1 MIRWGILGGGNIAR
15 RFAQSME
22 AVNGSR
28 ITAVSC
34 RSPEKAET
42 FAGRYGIERALGS
55 HESLLEDE
63 GIDAVYLALPHG
75 LHCEWAV
82 RALRAGKAVLCEK
95 PAAMSKEEVRLMTET
110 AAECGVLFME
120 AMKTRFI
127 PAYREVK
134 RRIGEGAIG
143 QVVSVETSLCNAM
156 PFDSARPTY
165 HTDPSQGGALL
176 DVGIYCACYLEEYL
190 QGEPV
195 LQDLR
200 AEFRGGVDFFAD
212 AELSFPSGK
221 GRLTCAFDRAEP
233 RRALITGTG
242 GKILVDE
249 LHRPREF
256 TVFSGGGEEK
266 VFIPYE
272 VDDFYG
278 EIVHFA
284 DCLAEGITESP
295 VMPHAASI
303 RCAAVLDR
311 IREGFP
317 ALSPEIRAGKPE
329 KNGV

>member
-22 AVNGSR
+22 DVSGSR

-34 RSPEKAET
+34 RSREKAED
-42 FAGRYGIERALGS
+42 FAGRYGIERAFGS
-55 HESLLEDE
+55 HESLLEDDQV
-63 GIDAVYLALPHG
+63 DAIYLALPHG
-75 LHCEWAV
+75 LHCRWAV
-82 RALRAGKAVLCEK
+82 RALKAGKAVLCEK
-95 PAAMSKEEVRLMTET
+95 PAAMSEEEMRLIAGT
-110 AAECGVLFME
+110 ARECGVLFME

-143 QVVSVETSLCNAM
+143 EVVSVETSLCNAM

-176 DVGIYCACYLEEYL
+176 DVGIYCACYLEDFL
-190 QGEPV
+190 RGDPV
-195 LQDLR
+195 LKDLK
-200 AEFRGGVDFFAD
+200 AEFQGGVDFYAD
-212 AELSFPSGK
+212 AELAFSSGR

-233 RRALITGTG
+233 RRALITGTK
-242 GKILVDE
+242 GKILVEE

-256 TVFSGGGEEK
+256 TVFTGAGEEK
-266 VFIPYE
+266 ALIPYE

-284 DCLAEGITESP
+284 DCLKEGRKESP
-295 VMPHAASI
+295 VMPFDASI
-303 RCAAVLDR
+303 RCARILDR
-311 IREGFP
+311 IREGF
-317 ALSPEIRAGKPE
+317 
-329 KNGV
+329 

>member
-22 AVNGSR
+22 DVSGSR

-34 RSPEKAET
+34 RSREKAED
-42 FAGRYGIERALGS
+42 FAGRYSIERAFGS
-55 HESLLEDE
+55 HESLLEDDQ
-63 GIDAVYLALPHG
+63 IDAIYLALPHG
-75 LHCEWAV
+75 LHCLWAV
-82 RALRAGKAVLCEK
+82 RALEAGKAVLCEK
-95 PAAMSKEEVRLMTET
+95 PAAMSEEEVRLIAGT
-110 AAECGVLFME
+110 ARECGVLFME

-143 QVVSVETSLCNAM
+143 EVVSVETSLCNAM

-176 DVGIYCACYLEEYL
+176 DVGIYCACYLEDFL

-195 LQDLR
+195 LKDLK
-200 AEFRGGVDFFAD
+200 AEFQGGVDFYAD
-212 AELSFPSGK
+212 AELAFPSGR
-221 GRLTCAFDRAEP
+221 GRLSCAFDRAEP
-233 RRALITGTG
+233 RRALITGTK
-242 GKILVDE
+242 GKILVEE

-256 TVFSGGGEEK
+256 TVFTGAGEEK
-266 VFIPYE
+266 VLIPYE

-284 DCLAEGITESP
+284 DCLKEGRKESP
-295 VMPHAASI
+295 VMPFDASI
-303 RCAAVLDR
+303 RCARILDR
-311 IREGFP
+311 IREGF
-317 ALSPEIRAGKPE
+317 
-329 KNGV
+329 

>member
-22 AVNGSR
+22 DVSGSR

-34 RSPEKAET
+34 RSREKAED
-42 FAGRYGIERALGS
+42 FAGRYGIERAFGS
-55 HESLLEDE
+55 HESLLEDDQV
-63 GIDAVYLALPHG
+63 DAIYLALPHG
-75 LHCEWAV
+75 LHCRWAV
-82 RALRAGKAVLCEK
+82 RALKAGKAVLCEK
-95 PAAMSKEEVRLMTET
+95 PAAMSEEEMRLIAGT
-110 AAECGVLFME
+110 ARECGVLFME

-143 QVVSVETSLCNAM
+143 EVVSVETSLCNAM

-176 DVGIYCACYLEEYL
+176 DVGIYCACYLEDFL
-190 QGEPV
+190 RGDPV
-195 LQDLR
+195 LKDLK
-200 AEFRGGVDFFAD
+200 AEIQGGVDFYAD
-212 AELSFPSGK
+212 AELAFSSGR

-233 RRALITGTG
+233 RRALITGTK
-242 GKILVDE
+242 GKILVEE

-256 TVFSGGGEEK
+256 TVFTGAGEEK
-266 VFIPYE
+266 VLIPYE

-284 DCLAEGITESP
+284 DCLKEGRKESP
-295 VMPHAASI
+295 VMPFDASI
-303 RCAAVLDR
+303 RCARILDR
-311 IREGFP
+311 IREGF
-317 ALSPEIRAGKPE
+317 
-329 KNGV
+329 